1 MSLLQVNNVS
11 KRFGGVVAL
20 EEITLQVDSGELLGL
35 IGPNG
40 SGKTTLLNVM
50 SGFYQPDS
58 GSIAYSGTDITGC
71 EPSRIAQMGVARTF
85 QVTKIFRRIS
95 VLENLLVPGLTHWS
109 ISFKKARQKAM
120 QILEL
125 LQLTRLTYEMG
136 SDLSGG
142 QAKLLEFGRLMML
155 EPRVVLLDEPFG
167 GVHPELKQLMYKV
180 IEKWNQLGVTIILIS
195 HDMGSIF
202 GLCRRLMVLDSGKIV
217 TIGPPDEIRKHPEV
231 LEAYLGK
238 ADAGESL

>member
-1 MSLLQVNNVS
+1 MSLLQVSNVS

-20 EEITLQVDSGELLGL
+20 KDITLQVNPCEILGL

-58 GSIAYSGTDITGC
+58 GSITYSGTDITGL
-71 EPSRIAQMGVARTF
+71 EPSKIAQMGVTRTF
-85 QVTKIFRRIS
+85 QVTKIFRRVS

-109 ISFKKARQKAM
+109 TSLNKAREKAM
-120 QILEL
+120 EILEL
-125 LQLTRLTYEMG
+125 LQLTRLAYDKG

-155 EPRVVLLDEPFG
+155 DPKAVLLDEPFG
-167 GVHPELKQLMYKV
+167 GVHPELKQLMHDV
-180 IEKWNQLGVTIILIS
+180 IEKWNHQGVTIVLIS

-202 GLCRRLMVLDSGKIV
+202 GLCRRVMVLDSGKAV
-217 TIGPPDEIRKHPEV
+217 TIGTPEVIRKHSGV
-231 LEAYLGK
+231 LEAYLG
-238 ADAGESL
+238 ATDAGEGP

>member
-1 MSLLQVNNVS
+1 MSLLQISNVS
-11 KRFGGVVAL
+11 KQFGGVVAL
-20 EEITLQVDSGELLGL
+20 EKIMLQVDSGELLGL

-40 SGKTTLLNVM
+40 SGKTTLLNVI

-58 GSIAYSGTDITGC
+58 GSIIYSGTDITSL
-71 EPSRIAQMGVARTF
+71 EPSKIAQMGVARTF

-109 ISFKKARQKAM
+109 TSLKKAREKAM
-120 QILEL
+120 EVLEL
-125 LQLTRLTYEMG
+125 LQLTRLAYDMG

-155 EPRVVLLDEPFG
+155 DPKVVLLDEPFG
-167 GVHPELKQLMYKV
+167 GVHPELKKLMYE
-180 IEKWNQLGVTIILIS
+180 ILENWNQQGVTIILIS

-202 GLCRRLMVLDSGKIV
+202 GLCRRVMVLDSGKVV
-217 TIGPPDEIRKHPEV
+217 TIGSPEVIRKHSEV
-231 LEAYLGK
+231 LEAYLGTT
-238 ADAGESL
+238 DTGGSL